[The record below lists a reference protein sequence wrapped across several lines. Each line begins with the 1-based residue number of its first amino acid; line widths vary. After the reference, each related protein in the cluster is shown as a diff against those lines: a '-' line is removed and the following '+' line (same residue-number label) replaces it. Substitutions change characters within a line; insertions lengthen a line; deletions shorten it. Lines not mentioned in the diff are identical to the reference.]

1 MNIIA
6 LCTLLTAH
14 FTITVKAFTL
24 QTTFNNDAGTA
35 GGNMFDVQNVGSW
48 PVHIESFDVNIWKPP
63 SQPDMTVTIY
73 TKSNS
78 YKTFETNSNAW
89 TLIHTQIYTSP
100 RNAGSVTKLGSLS
113 TPLIIN
119 TGSIQA
125 LFIHCTGTI
134 WSTDGQSS
142 PGFSYS
148 SDSNLVIYEGI
159 VVRGIFT
166 GTIYDSPAAIWN
178 GNIHYSTPDAPTKPP
193 TNMPT
198 VTPSLNPTISPTTNQ
213 PTTTPTVY
221 PTNNPTNIPTIDPT
235 TDPTVDPTV
244 DPTADPTV
252 MPSILPTIEPTTLP
266 TTNPTKPPTIK
277 PTNKPIS
284 EGQVIDSTMQT
295 LEQTMNNAFTVEASD
310 DTSITYMHMGTL
322 GLAVILVLILIIS
335 YFYACYEKNDF
346 YDKIAFIMFISQ
358 LLDTLYDI
366 IFCLELKNAKFYS
379 LMISSVIFIIFP
391 IIMSYMQLLNQIKN
405 KWMKVGKN
413 ELRQWLTRYVFVLY
427 FLSIIAGSSFTA
439 IKLCQSN
446 LFGLKI
452 FDIPLTKGE
461 IIEFQTK
468 RVFSIILFENVPQLS
483 LQCIYLF
490 ISQTDN
496 INNVVFITM
505 GFSLISIIIAVT
517 SSIQQKAII
526 KSQDRVEIS
535 FDVSNMDVNEIKYAQ
550 NCVNKLKQRISGKL
564 GVDCDLFEIPKP
576 TLLPNNSLNV
586 TIMIHINQKMAVNNN
601 YETLIN
607 NANHIG
613 EIARLVKE
621 SWNLSKNPTIS
632 NLSYQQIMSQNTIH
646 LKATTDVAGENIV
659 SDKQKSIA
667 MSILN
672 SKLQHQLP
680 NAPLVVP
687 VTSGQDTDESESNE
701 NHEIIQVTPI
711 NFQE

>member
-213 PTTTPTVY
+213 PTTTPTMN
-221 PTNNPTNIPTIDPT
+221 PAMNPTVNPGLNPITVNPSTMN
-235 TDPTVDPTV
+235 PTVNPT
-244 DPTADPTV
+244 
-252 MPSILPTIEPTTLP
+252 MNP
-266 TTNPTKPPTIK
+266 TTNPITMTPTVNPTVNPTVTPTMNVITVNPSTKTPTTPIIPVTSISAISTTQSFVSLDCDYMNNGFK
-277 PTNKPIS
+277 ITLSFDYELLMNTSNTVITNNLLNLTHILISKLTQCPISNYDTNIILNKPNHANIYIS
-284 EGQVIDSTMQT
+284 LCTDCNDS
-295 LEQTMNNAFTVEASD
+295 
-310 DTSITYMHMGTL
+310 SIQQ
-322 GLAVILVLILIIS
+322 
-335 YFYACYEKNDF
+335 N
-346 YDKIAFIMFISQ
+346 
-358 LLDTLYDI
+358 
-366 IFCLELKNAKFYS
+366 
-379 LMISSVIFIIFP
+379 LMTEFIIQN
-391 IIMSYMQLLNQIKN
+391 ILSVVENSTKIDVEVIKTGQDLN
-405 KWMKVGKN
+405 
-413 ELRQWLTRYVFVLY
+413 
-427 FLSIIAGSSFTA
+427 
-439 IKLCQSN
+439 
-446 LFGLKI
+446 
-452 FDIPLTKGE
+452 
-461 IIEFQTK
+461 
-468 RVFSIILFENVPQLS
+468 
-483 LQCIYLF
+483 
-490 ISQTDN
+490 
-496 INNVVFITM
+496 IT
-505 GFSLISIIIAVT
+505 STIT
-517 SSIQQKAII
+517 SSIQNEESEETIKNENNSFWIVVYIVIALIVTCIICLCIIMIWKYKKTNEMHSRMVDNIKNDVNMIDINSNSDNVMSDEYMNAESDIHDKDVAPGSVVNVNDEIIIESETEDDDKKITKGDDDMSTKMSKENSNDLVMIKEWLEYKVCLIKYFNNFVDNGYDSMDFIKAI
-526 KSQDRVEIS
+526 SDRQQLEEIGIIIPGHKTKILT
-535 FDVSNMDVNEIKYAQ
+535 EIK
-550 NCVNKLKQRISGKL
+550 KLANNMSGIL
-564 GVDCDLFEIPKP
+564 DENTQQQHEGRDEAVINDIYPTPKS
-576 TLLPNNSLNV
+576 TN
-586 TIMIHINQKMAVNNN
+586 
-601 YETLIN
+601 
-607 NANHIG
+607 
-613 EIARLVKE
+613 
-621 SWNLSKNPTIS
+621 
-632 NLSYQQIMSQNTIH
+632 
-646 LKATTDVAGENIV
+646 
-659 SDKQKSIA
+659 
-667 MSILN
+667 
-672 SKLQHQLP
+672 
-680 NAPLVVP
+680 
-687 VTSGQDTDESESNE
+687 
-701 NHEIIQVTPI
+701 
-711 NFQE
+711 